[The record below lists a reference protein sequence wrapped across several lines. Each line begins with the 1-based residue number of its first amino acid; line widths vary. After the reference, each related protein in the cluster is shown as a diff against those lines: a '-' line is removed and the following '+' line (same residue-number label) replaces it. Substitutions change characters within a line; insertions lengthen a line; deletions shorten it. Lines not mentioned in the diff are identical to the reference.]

1 MNLAGFELDIENSE
15 FKQALDLVNNDAP
28 LIYLTGKA
36 GTGKTTFLKYLRQT
50 TNKNMAVVAYTG
62 VAAINANG
70 QTINSFFKIPFGPF
84 LPNDK
89 RLRVS
94 ANLGDTDN
102 STIYDHF
109 RYTKER
115 LDVINNIDLLV
126 IDEVSMVRC
135 DMLDVIDKLL
145 KTFRRTKFLPF
156 GGVQVLLIG
165 DTFQLPPVDKDWNL
179 LRDFYSS
186 PFFFSAKIIE
196 QNQPIYIELK
206 KVYRQKEKEFIDI
219 LDRIRVNKVSK
230 NELDFLNSKY
240 NPTFSPNENQ
250 NYITLTTHNA
260 TADNTNI
267 TKLAS
272 LPTTEFTFNAQI
284 DGEFPENNLPTERL
298 LRIKEQAQIIFVK
311 NDFTKGIYNGRIAK
325 IKSIDGNEIIA
336 EYEDNG
342 EVIEVKVEKQ
352 TWNNVRYSW
361 NEKENKIEE
370 DIIGTFTQFPIKL
383 AWAITVH
390 KSQGLT
396 FDKVIADVGAAF
408 ASGQVYV
415 ALSRCTT
422 SSGLVLKSFI
432 NQNAIITDSRVVEFA
447 KNETPST
454 LIIKEISSG
463 RADAFYKKARAAF
476 YEFKFEETYLN
487 IIQAFKLRND
497 LETDTFKRFFL
508 QKAKILGNY
517 KRKFYEIQDLKTT
530 LEISNL
536 ENLNLLK
543 TREDEII
550 QLNTRNADLN
560 LNLLTTQKK
569 LEETD
574 AVSKE
579 LAKQKIV
586 QNKQVEILLK
596 DLELLTN
603 KKKELQKIK
612 TQKNLEITA
621 LNIELGNKNI
631 QIENLKSELN
641 RIKSISWFQK
651 LLGKK

>member
-1 MNLAGFELDIENSE
+1 
-15 FKQALDLVNNDAP
+15 
-28 LIYLTGKA
+28 
-36 GTGKTTFLKYLRQT
+36 
-50 TNKNMAVVAYTG
+50 MAVVAYTG